1 MHSDGPSHPIEV
13 SGNIIP
19 EGPPSN
25 NNKNDGMAPVPII
38 NLQVGQ
44 MVGGGLD
51 GGAQPPAIMPPSQ
64 NGEGKNVLDQ
74 QIVEGKQQQV
84 RKEGEIYFGLR
95 LKLIF
100 PSIEIVTFDRK
111 FHPLSTI

>member
-1 MHSDGPSHPIEV
+1 VHSDGPHPVEV
-13 SGNIIP
+13 GGSTIP

-25 NNKNDGMAPVPII
+25 NNKNDGGTAPVPIV

-64 NGEGKNVLDQ
+64 NGEDKNAVGQ
-74 QIVEGKQQQV
+74 QQFDEGKQQQV
-84 RKEGEIYFGLR
+84 RKEGDKNLFWF
-95 LKLIF
+95 KA
-100 PSIEIVTFDRK
+100 
-111 FHPLSTI
+111 